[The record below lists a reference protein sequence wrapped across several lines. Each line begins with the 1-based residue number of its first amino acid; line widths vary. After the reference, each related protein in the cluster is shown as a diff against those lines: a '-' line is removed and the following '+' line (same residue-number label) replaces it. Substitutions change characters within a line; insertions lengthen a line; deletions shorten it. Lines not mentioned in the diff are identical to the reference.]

1 MMEPCNICCE
11 EISNCSYISC
21 ANRHAIHHSCYL
33 EWQKKKQD
41 NRCVLCR
48 ESDYTYLT
56 TYLPGNAEE
65 EGPRDA
71 AALLEEAITADNY
84 DECARLIALDPTIV
98 NSPQCPIIVAAR
110 NNKRR
115 ILKLLIEKGAD
126 VNAKSPAMHYTA
138 LMWACE
144 NGHSN
149 IVELLLEA
157 GADVNL
163 RDMYGT
169 NALRYAIEGD
179 NPKDIIV
186 AMLLHHNPQYELYN
200 DGEGIRTS
208 KMTHLPINSMKIR
221 IMLQNHKERTR
232 RASCTIC

>member
-33 EWQKKKQD
+33 EWQKEKQD

-84 DECARLIALDPTIV
+84 SEFSAES
-98 NSPQCPIIVAAR
+98 NH
-110 NNKRR
+110 RR
-115 ILKLLIEKGAD
+115 RPHKQRE
-126 VNAKSPAMHYTA
+126 
-138 LMWACE
+138 
-144 NGHSN
+144 
-149 IVELLLEA
+149 
-157 GADVNL
+157 
-163 RDMYGT
+163 
-169 NALRYAIEGD
+169 
-179 NPKDIIV
+179 
-186 AMLLHHNPQYELYN
+186 NPQIAHR
-200 DGEGIRTS
+200 EGCGR
-208 KMTHLPINSMKIR
+208 
-221 IMLQNHKERTR
+221 
-232 RASCTIC
+232 